1 MKNNLYYLI
10 ILFFLFN
17 CSSKKDELLID
28 IKAFKN
34 QGTEIFLEK
43 NQQDLTKEVNK
54 LKKFSNYQSFDLKN
68 WLHPNF
74 QNSNFIPHTQY
85 SGALNIK
92 KKLNISYQQSLIFMK
107 KIYCHLTINYFI
119 LMM

>member
-43 NQQDLTKEVNK
+43 NQKDLTKEVNK

-92 KKLNISYQQSLIFMK
+92 KKTK
-107 KIYCHLTINYFI
+107 
-119 LMM
+119 

>member
-10 ILFFLFN
+10 IFLFLFN

-43 NQQDLTKEVNK
+43 DQQK
-54 LKKFSNYQSFDLKN
+54 LSQEINNIDKFSNYQSFNLNN

-74 QNSNFIPHTQY
+74 QNSNFIPHSEY
-85 SGALNIK
+85 SGSLNIK
-92 KKLNISYQQSLIFMK
+92 KKINIF
-107 KIYCHLTINYFI
+107 HP
-119 LMM
+119 

>member
-34 QGTEIFLEK
+34 QGTEIFLENNK
-43 NQQDLTKEVNK
+43 ENLTEEV
-54 LKKFSNYQSFDLKN
+54 KKIKKISNYQSFNLNN
-68 WLHPNF
+68 WSHPNF

-85 SGALNIK
+85 SGSLNIK
-92 KKLNISYQQSLIFMK
+92 KKLNILYQPNPIFMK
-107 KIYCHLTINYFI
+107 KIFYLLIINYSI
-119 LMM
+119 

>member
-34 QGTEIFLEK
+34 QGTEIFLE
-43 NQQDLTKEVNK
+43 NNKENLAEEV
-54 LKKFSNYQSFDLKN
+54 KKIKKISNYQSFNLNN
-68 WLHPNF
+68 WFHPNF
-74 QNSNFIPHTQY
+74 QNSNFIPHSQY
-85 SGALNIK
+85 SGSLNIK
-92 KKLNISYQQSLIFMK
+92 KKLNIFHQSNPIFMTR
-107 KIYCHLTINYFI
+107 IFYRLIINYSI
-119 LMM
+119 

>member
-10 ILFFLFN
+10 FFLFLFN

-43 NQQDLTKEVNK
+43 DQQK
-54 LKKFSNYQSFDLKN
+54 LSQEINNINKFSNYQSFNLNN

-74 QNSNFIPHTQY
+74 QNSNFIPHSEY
-85 SGALNIK
+85 SGSLNVK
-92 KKLNISYQQSLIFMK
+92 KKINIFHQ
-107 KIYCHLTINYFI
+107 
-119 LMM
+119 